1 MRAAA
6 NEPEKQSVEAR
17 LRKQQRKVLELLDAS
32 GAQLH
37 RLLARLTLRED
48 IVGDL
53 LQELFI
59 RLSESSAFDKAA
71 DPVAYACRAAIN
83 LAFEWRRK
91 QKPGL
96 QLTQQDCLT
105 TGNRSSPLG
114 EAIAAEELERVLD
127 ATSQL
132 SDLAREVIVL
142 RYIEQ
147 HSYEEIAARLGK
159 KPQHMRSLCA
169 KATARLRKLLKSES
183 DKLA

>member
-6 NEPEKQSVEAR
+6 NEPEKQSVEDR
-17 LRKQQRKVLELLDAS
+17 LRKQQRKVLELLDTS
-32 GAQLH
+32 GAQFH
-37 RLLARLTLRED
+37 RLLTKLTLRED

-59 RLSESSAFDKAA
+59 RLSESSAFDRAT
-71 DPVAYACRAAIN
+71 DPVAYTYRSAIN

-91 QKPGL
+91 RRPEL
-96 QLTQQDCLT
+96 QLTQQHCLT
-105 TGNRSSPLG
+105 TGNPSSPLG
-114 EAIAAEELERVLD
+114 EVIAAEELERVLD

-132 SDLAREVIVL
+132 SDLAREVIVR

-169 KATARLRKLLKSES
+169 KATARLRELLKTES
-183 DKLA
+183 NKLT